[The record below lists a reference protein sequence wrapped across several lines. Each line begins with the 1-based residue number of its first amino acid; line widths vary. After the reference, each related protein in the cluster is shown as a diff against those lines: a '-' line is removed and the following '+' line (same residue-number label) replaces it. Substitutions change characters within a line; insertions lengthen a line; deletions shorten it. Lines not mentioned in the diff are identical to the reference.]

1 MVVQSTMRDS
11 QYKPTP
17 SALHTVGVPRRVLIW
32 LTGLSMELWVVI
44 SDISEFDD

>member
-17 SALHTVGVPRRVLIW
+17 SARHIVGLTRRVLIW